1 MIVVIVNGKE
11 RRLEGPTNLQEYV
24 ESLGVN
30 VNHIAVAHNSN
41 VLRRDEMPAVTLEQG
56 DHLEIV
62 RAVGGG

>member
-11 RRLEGPTNLQEYV
+11 RQLEGPTNLQEYV

-30 VNHIAVAHNSN
+30 VNHIAVAHNGN
-41 VLRRDEMPAVTLEQG
+41 VLRRDEIPSVTLEEG
-56 DHLEIV
+56 DRLEIV